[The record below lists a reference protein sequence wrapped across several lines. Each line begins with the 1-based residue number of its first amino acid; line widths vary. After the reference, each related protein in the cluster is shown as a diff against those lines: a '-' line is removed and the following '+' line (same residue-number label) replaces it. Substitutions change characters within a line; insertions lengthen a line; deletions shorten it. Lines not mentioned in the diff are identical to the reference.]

1 MAATQQ
7 GAAESSRMKKILV
20 VDDDRTTR
28 HLMQGLLKKDGY
40 DVSLCADGPEALAA
54 MERGKF
60 DLVLLDVWMPQM
72 TGLDVLTQMGKM
84 LNPPPAIVMT
94 TDDTPETL
102 LGAVREQAYDFVHK
116 PVDAEPFLE
125 LVQSTLERK
134 REKLRIEVISARP
147 NWVELLVPCDIET
160 AGRIQNF
167 IARLETNLP
176 AEIREKVGQAFHELL
191 LNAVEWGGKL
201 DPTRKVRIAYVRT
214 PRLLIYRIAD
224 PGQGF
229 RFEGL
234 AHAAVSHSRE
244 TPFEHVDVREEKG
257 LRPGGFG
264 LLMTTAMVDELVYN
278 EKQNEVLFVK
288 FLDAKGSA

>member
-1 MAATQQ
+1 
-7 GAAESSRMKKILV
+7 MKKILV

-40 DVSLCADGPEALAA
+40 DVTLCADGPEALAA
-54 MERGKF
+54 LEKGKF

-72 TGLDVLTQMGKM
+72 TGLDVLNQMGKK
-84 LNPPPAIVMT
+84 LNAPPAIVMT

-116 PVDAEPFLE
+116 PVDAEPFLD
-125 LVQSTLERK
+125 LVRCTLERK

-147 NWVELLVPCDIET
+147 NWVELLVPCDLET

-176 AEIREKVGQAFHELL
+176 EEIREKVGQAFHELL

-234 AHAAVSHSRE
+234 AHAAVSHPRD
-244 TPFEHVDVREEKG
+244 TPFEHVGVREEKG

-278 EKQNEVLFVK
+278 ERQNEVLFVK